1 MDTPAKPPR
10 NGTSVLLGLLALIP
24 ATVLLF
30 TGYLVPSV
38 RTLLASFTDA
48 SLLDK
53 PSESVG
59 GDNYSALFD
68 DFAESLVGPL
78 LLAVALTFTA
88 LIGGLL
94 LAWLA
99 ALAGRRGRWA
109 LRAAFA
115 LPMAAVG
122 ATMAAVAWL
131 LSFESPRDLNPFLGQ
146 YGAFG
151 ALAVGLG
158 ATAFLLVLR
167 RSPRLG
173 DAWPG
178 LLLVGGIITA
188 TSLAYALQSFTF
200 PYLLRGPD
208 GPRFGSPAMLIFDVA
223 FRFAD
228 LGVAS
233 AGAVL
238 LLAVLAVLGVGVA
251 GWLIAARARVVEA
264 AAEPAPDQPAGTSP
278 WTAVS
283 LVVTA
288 VAALIAL
295 GSLVPWLTHS
305 VSFSALPRESG
316 VLPHLVST
324 WIPPLLST
332 LLGVTAA
339 VLGGY
344 GIGALRPLG
353 RRSELLLLP
362 FAPWLFTGLPALIPD
377 AFRHRMEDG
386 SEFLFLVPPA
396 SLSIPV
402 LFGSALLFRG
412 VRLTRALPVA
422 GLAGLM
428 VWVVAAQDT
437 LWPLIAGM
445 RPDSA
450 PMQVV
455 VLQTVTE
462 FGYRGLEGGG
472 GVTGWLYPLP
482 LLLVIAAAI
491 AAVQIL
497 SLDRLA
503 LRTGRD
509 DPDDAPA
516 AAPFPAVPAQATD
529 PYPTAPAQPAVPTM
543 EHGSPKDGTA

>member
-1 MDTPAKPPR
+1 MLDTPAKPPR
-10 NGTSVLLGLLALIP
+10 NGTSTLLGLLALIP
-24 ATVLLF
+24 AIVLLF

-53 PSESVG
+53 PAESVG

-88 LIGGLL
+88 LAGGLL

-109 LRAAFA
+109 VRAAFA

-131 LSFESPRDLNPFLGQ
+131 LSFESPRDLNPFLAQ

-167 RSPRLG
+167 RSTRPG
-173 DAWPG
+173 DSWPG
-178 LLLVGGIITA
+178 LLLVSGVITA

-200 PYLLRGPD
+200 PFLLRQPD
-208 GPRFGSPAMLIFDVA
+208 APRFPSPAMLIFNVG

-228 LGVAS
+228 LGVAA

-238 LLAVLAVLGVGVA
+238 LLAVLAVLGLGVT

-264 AAEPAPDQPAGTSP
+264 AAEPAPDQTSGTSP
-278 WTAVS
+278 WTVVS
-283 LVVTA
+283 LLVTA

-295 GSLVPWLTHS
+295 GSLVPWLAHS
-305 VSFSALPRESG
+305 VSFSAPARESG

-324 WIPPLLST
+324 WLPPLLST

-339 VLGGY
+339 VLAGY

-362 FAPWLFTGLPALIPD
+362 FAPWLFTGLPALVPD

-402 LFGSALLFRG
+402 LVGSALLFRG

-437 LWPLIAGM
+437 LWPLVAGM

-462 FGYRGLEGGG
+462 FSYRGLEGGG

-503 LRTGRD
+503 RRTGRD

-516 AAPFPAVPAQATD
+516 PYPAVPAQATD
-529 PYPTAPAQPAVPTM
+529 PATESPAAAPTGNP
-543 EHGSPKDGTA
+543 DNTAA